1 MTVHLRVAVAKAP
14 KFGLR
19 DSGDTAE
26 VAERPRGGMSI
37 VLADGQGHG
46 RAAKR
51 ISALVVSKALSLVA
65 DGGRDGAV
73 ARVVHDYLFA
83 LRDGKVSAT
92 LTMISADLATGTL
105 VVSRNSHCP
114 VLIKRN
120 GRTSVLTKATEPIG
134 VHRWMK
140 PAIDEWPLAAG
151 TVVVT
156 FTDGILAAGQR
167 YGTPLD
173 LKRLRKLVSQ
183 ASPEHVDAVAEEAL
197 AYAMACDQ
205 GRPSDDMTVVAVGL
219 AAAETDLGTVPVR
232 RMQVSLPL

>member
-1 MTVHLRVAVAKAP
+1 MHIRVAVAKAP

-26 VAERPRGGMSI
+26 VAERPRGGLSV

-114 VLIKRN
+114 VLVKRN
-120 GRTSVLTKATEPIG
+120 GRTSVLSKATEPIG

-140 PAIDEWPLAAG
+140 PAIDEWPLAPG
-151 TVVVT
+151 TVLLT
-156 FTDGILAAGQR
+156 FTDGILNAGQR
-167 YGTPLD
+167 YGSALE
-173 LKRLRKLVSQ
+173 LKRLRKLLAA
-183 ASPEHVDAVAEEAL
+183 ASPERVEELAEAAL
-197 AYAMACDQ
+197 AQAMSCDQ
-205 GRPSDDMTVVAVGL
+205 GRPGDDMTVVAVGL
-219 AAAETDLGTVPVR
+219 AEADAQPGSVPVR
-232 RMQVSLPL
+232 RMHVSLPL

>member
-1 MTVHLRVAVAKAP
+1 MAVHLRVSVAKAP

-26 VAERPRGGMSI
+26 VAERPRGGMSV

-114 VLIKRN
+114 VIVKRN
-120 GRTSVLTKATEPIG
+120 GRTSMLTKATEPIG

-140 PAIDEWPLAAG
+140 PAIDEWPLAPD
-151 TVVVT
+151 TVLLT

-167 YGTPLD
+167 RGTPLD
-173 LKRLRKLVSQ
+173 LKRLRKLVSGTAPDQ
-183 ASPEHVDAVAEEAL
+183 IDALAEETL
-197 AYAMACDQ
+197 AYAMSCDD
-205 GRPSDDMTVVAVGL
+205 GRPGDDMTVVAVSL
-219 AAAETDLGTVPVR
+219 AEANAELGSVPVR
-232 RMQVSLPL
+232 RMQASLPL

>member
-1 MTVHLRVAVAKAP
+1 MHLRVAVAKAP

-26 VAERPRGGMSI
+26 VAERPRGGMSV

-114 VLIKRN
+114 VLVKRN
-120 GRTSVLTKATEPIG
+120 GRTSILSKATQPIG

-140 PAIDEWPLAAG
+140 PAIDEWPLAPG
-151 TVVVT
+151 TILLT
-156 FTDGILAAGQR
+156 FTDGILAAGHR
-167 YGTPLD
+167 HGSPLD
-173 LKRLRKLVSQ
+173 VKQVRKLVS
-183 ASPEHVDAVAEEAL
+183 AADPERVDELAEATL
-197 AYAMACDQ
+197 AHAMACDQ

-219 AAAETDLGTVPVR
+219 TAAETELGAVPVR

>member
-1 MTVHLRVAVAKAP
+1 MHLRVAVAKAP

-26 VAERPRGGMSI
+26 VAERPRGGMSV

-120 GRTSVLTKATEPIG
+120 GRTSILSKATQPIG

-140 PAIDEWPLAAG
+140 PAIDEWPLAPG
-151 TVVVT
+151 TVLLT

-167 YGTPLD
+167 QGSPLD
-173 LKRLRKLVSQ
+173 LKRLRKLV
-183 ASPEHVDAVAEEAL
+183 AGTDPEHVDTLAEAAL
-197 AYAMACDQ
+197 DYAMSCDQ
-205 GRPSDDMTVVAVGL
+205 GRPTDDMTVVAIGL
-219 AAAETDLGTVPVR
+219 ADEETSLATVPVR
-232 RMQVSLPL
+232 RLQVSLPL